1 MRLTFLTTFFSQ
13 PSIGLYTEPGSV
25 IRSVGNPAPD
35 GSVMPMDPNFE
46 IADLPVKLELR
57 YVIESKRAA
66 HGLDCPKLDYRTKD
80 SKNQQVFYI
89 LNNCVSSV

>member
-1 MRLTFLTTFFSQ
+1 
-13 PSIGLYTEPGSV
+13 
-25 IRSVGNPAPD
+25 
-35 GSVMPMDPNFE
+35 MDPNFE

-66 HGLDCPKLDYRTKD
+66 HGLDCPKLDYRSKD

-89 LNNCVSSV
+89 LNNCVSSVEGMYRLIVAARKIIQQI

>member
-1 MRLTFLTTFFSQ
+1 M
-13 PSIGLYTEPGSV
+13 EPGGV
-25 IRSVGNPAPD
+25 IRTIGNPVPD
-35 GSVMPMDPNFE
+35 GSIVMDPNFE

-66 HGLDCPKLDYRTKD
+66 HGLDCPKIEYNPKD

-89 LNNCVSSV
+89 F